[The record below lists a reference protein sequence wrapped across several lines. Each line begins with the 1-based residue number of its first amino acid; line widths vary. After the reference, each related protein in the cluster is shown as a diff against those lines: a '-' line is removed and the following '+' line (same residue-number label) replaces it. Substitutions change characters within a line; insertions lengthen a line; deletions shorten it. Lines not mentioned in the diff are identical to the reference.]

1 MNKSK
6 KIMGLALTV
15 CLMLVLLTGCVKIE
29 LDISIKSDGK
39 ADVSMI
45 YAMADSALDPGDSAM
60 SPDELAEYEQDGW
73 SAEEYSQDGYT
84 GVLLKKTDVD
94 LSDEEILDGSTG
106 SIRKEGNLYIVDLDV
121 YGSDSA
127 EDFLETASWLKS
139 SGGSFIVRLHLPVK
153 PETHN
158 ATTVSEDGK
167 TLEWDILEMDG
178 KEPIHVEFKTGGV
191 GAALGSVGKV
201 IGIVAAI
208 LVVIG
213 VILVAS
219 KSRAKTAPD
228 PFYPADTRMDAPAPE
243 APAPDMPAET
253 PVPDIPAEA
262 VPEAPAPAEPAA
274 ASFIPTEVTHEE
286 PEVPEEIIEE

>member
-1 MNKSK
+1 MKRSK
-6 KIMGLALTV
+6 KIAALALTV
-15 CLMLVLLTGCVKIE
+15 CLMLVLLTGCIKIE

-60 SPDELAEYEQDGW
+60 SPDDLAEYEQDGW

-84 GVLLKKTDVD
+84 GVLLKKADVD
-94 LSDEEILDGSTG
+94 LSDEEILDGSSG

-178 KEPIHVEFKTGGV
+178 SEPIHVEFKAGGA
-191 GAALGSVGKV
+191 AALGSIGKV

-219 KSRAKTAPD
+219 KSRAKTAPE
-228 PFYPADTRMDAPAPE
+228 PFYPADTRAEAPVPE
-243 APAPDMPAET
+243 APAPDIPAEA

-262 VPEAPAPAEPAA
+262 VPEAPAPEAPATE
-274 ASFIPTEVTHEE
+274 SFIPAEVI
-286 PEVPEEIIEE
+286 PEEDAPGEE